1 MNLEDKKSLIIK
13 DLRNGLF
20 LGNMS
25 KKYGLSRSSIQYII
39 NSYGKQR
46 KKRGAKY
53 KLSKM

>member
-46 KKRGAKY
+46 KKCGAK
-53 KLSKM
+53 